1 MRLFSGVNTRMHC
14 QSRALDEL
22 LSATRPVASM
32 GPNSCVDPLC
42 YKLVGYW
49 VNRTSTVSG
58 IHTMSC
64 KIAASRETLVASR
77 AVKSLRWW
85 ISACPGWRSDTV
97 GHLRCAWVPSGKI
110 GVLHQRHPSSRVR
123 LRSVSHALVHVRHL
137 AERRTVGRI

>member
-1 MRLFSGVNTRMHC
+1 MRLFSGVNTRMHR
-14 QSRALDEL
+14 QSRTLDEL

-32 GPNSCVDPLC
+32 GPDSCVDPLC

-85 ISACPGWRSDTV
+85 ISACPGWRSDAV
-97 GHLRCAWVPSGKI
+97 GHLRCAWVSSGQI
-110 GVLHQRHPSSRVR
+110 GILQRHTRGRVR

-137 AERRTVGRI
+137 AERRTVCRI